1 VTTDDDGF
9 FKIDGAAADALVRIT
24 VEKTGYST
32 ERRVSNPADAG
43 KKLDVF
49 LAAEQVGPVESRSA
63 ELARVAYLTFLG
75 EDFSEAE
82 TIARQALVLEPENVL
97 ANAVL
102 GNALA
107 VLGANTRDAARLTDA
122 AGFIARALQHDAN
135 QALAH
140 NARGIA
146 LATSARYDEATAAF
160 QRAIQL
166 DPRLGVAHANLAYV
180 FQQQKRLDL
189 AEREYREAIKLQPD
203 AAVAYNNL
211 STVLFDRKRYKDA
224 IKASRDAISRYELR
238 DSFLGRFYVQLAI
251 AQFQDGRQAEA
262 LEAIGRAR
270 TLGVTQHDAF
280 QTIETG
286 KPDRQ

>member
-1 VTTDDDGF
+1 
-9 FKIDGAAADALVRIT
+9 
-24 VEKTGYST
+24 
-32 ERRVSNPADAG
+32 VSNPADAG